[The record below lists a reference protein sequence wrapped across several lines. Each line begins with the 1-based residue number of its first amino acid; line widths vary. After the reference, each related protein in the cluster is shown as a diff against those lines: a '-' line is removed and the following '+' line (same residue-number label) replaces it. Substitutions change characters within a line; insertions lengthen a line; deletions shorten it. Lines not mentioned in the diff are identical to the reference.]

1 MTSAQSHYL
10 IEWKLEKVVSIN
22 PGVRRSKMDFCICQL
37 LANLNGTAVNKK
49 NGSIPQSV
57 RPSDP
62 RSCHATIITSR
73 RMTSHSFAAQT
84 SFWREPRNTSA
95 RI

>member
-49 NGSIPQSV
+49 MVQFHNQLGRQIL
-57 RPSDP
+57 
-62 RSCHATIITSR
+62 
-73 RMTSHSFAAQT
+73 AAAM
-84 SFWREPRNTSA
+84 PL
-95 RI
+95 